1 MSGAY
6 LSANLHKQVLIELL
20 LVSVL
25 YFAFCPLG
33 PPRIIFLVCIL
44 VLQVW
49 SEISE
54 TVYHFF
60 CHPKQFYLYE
70 WRAEALEWRLVT

>member
-6 LSANLHKQVLIELL
+6 LLANLHKQVLIELL

-60 CHPKQFYLYE
+60 
-70 WRAEALEWRLVT
+70 VTLNNFTFMNGVLKL

>member
-6 LSANLHKQVLIELL
+6 LSANLHKQVLIKLL

-25 YFAFCPLG
+25 YFAFCPIG
-33 PPRIIFLVCIL
+33 PPQIISLVCIL
-44 VLQVW
+44 GLQIW

-60 CHPKQFYLYE
+60 VTLNLYE